1 MVNRRSV
8 LKQIGAATVA
18 ATLVEMPGLAKSGP
32 PSLCAIQRAV
42 FDERFAESRA
52 FGGQLGRA
60 GVFTSAI
67 RGDVAKLWYEDLR
80 VQLRQNRASVA
91 GLTDRS
97 ALFCLEELA
106 RDVAMR
112 VVFRMDHTI
121 DESGFG
127 GTMAHLISRFD
138 MNEPRDASAQKRSGP
153 FSSEGTTALVSW
165 IIA

>member
-8 LKQIGAATVA
+8 LQQIGAATVVA
-18 ATLVEMPGLAKSGP
+18 ALVEMPGLAKNGP
-32 PSLCAIQRAV
+32 LSLCVIQRAV

-52 FGGQLGRA
+52 FGDQLCRA

-67 RGDVAKLWYEDLR
+67 DGDVAKLWYEDLR
-80 VQLRQNRASVA
+80 TQLRQNRAPVA
-91 GLTDRS
+91 GLTDRI

-106 RDVAMR
+106 RDVGMR
-112 VVFRMDHTI
+112 VIFRVDHVN

-127 GTMAHLISRFD
+127 RTMAHLISHFD
-138 MNEPRDASAQKRSGP
+138 RNEPRDASAQKRSGP
-153 FSSEGTTALVSW
+153 FSREGTATLVSW